1 MKKTDSE
8 LVRSCL
14 TGNNDAFAELV
25 SRYKRL
31 IYSVAYKFTKENEEA
46 DDMAQEAFIKIYRS
60 LSRYND
66 KYKFS
71 TWCVKVATNVCLDHV
86 RRKKLNCVSL
96 EEIENFTVTDTDSP
110 EEHYLRKEKRQVLQD
125 AIDACPRSTGSPSS
139 CSIRKACPDKEIA
152 EDPRQTHVDHKEQD
166 LQGEACA
173 EGEPGHCSIVKAG
186 LEKQEAGFCA
196 VAAMQAFARRRFS
209 IRIPY
214 GLSTP

>member
-66 KYKFS
+66 KYTFS

-125 AIDACPRSTGSPSS
+125 AIDSLPEIYREPIVMFHQKGMSY
-139 CSIRKACPDKEIA
+139 KEIA
-152 EDPRQTHVDHKEQD
+152 EDLGKPM
-166 LQGEACA
+166 
-173 EGEPGHCSIVKAG
+173 SIIKNRIFRARHALRENLG
-186 LEKQEAGFCA
+186 TA
-196 VAAMQAFARRRFS
+196 VS
-209 IRIPY
+209 
-214 GLSTP
+214 